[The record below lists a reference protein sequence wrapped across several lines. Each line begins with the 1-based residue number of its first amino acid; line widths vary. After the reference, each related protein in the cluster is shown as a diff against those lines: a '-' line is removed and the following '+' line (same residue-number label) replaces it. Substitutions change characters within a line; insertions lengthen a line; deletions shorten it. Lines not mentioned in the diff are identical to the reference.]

1 MVRYFHEV
9 IGEEARAQILA
20 QTGRLPDAV
29 CACIGGGSNAIGIFH
44 GFLDDTSVKIYGFEA
59 GGEGVETGRHAAT
72 ITLGKPG
79 VLHGARS
86 YLMQDDDGQTIESHS
101 ISAGLDYPGVGPEHS
116 YLADIGRV
124 SYEPIT
130 DSEAME
136 AFRLLCR
143 TEGII
148 PAIESAHALAGAIK
162 VGQRLA
168 AAGNEAGGA
177 AAGAVSEK
185 IVIVNLSG
193 RGDKDVATA
202 AEWFDLLDQDSPEA
216 EIALEGEQL

>member
-1 MVRYFHEV
+1 
-9 IGEEARAQILA
+9 
-20 QTGRLPDAV
+20 
-29 CACIGGGSNAIGIFH
+29 IFH
-44 GFLDDTSVKIYGFEA
+44 GFLDDRSVKIYGFEA

-130 DSEAME
+130 DSEAMD

-162 VGQRLA
+162 VGPRLVA
-168 AAGNEAGGA
+168 EGGESGDA
-177 AAGAVSEK
+177 SEK
-185 IVIVNLSG
+185 IVLVNLSG

-202 AEWFDLLDQDSPEA
+202 AEWFDLLDKDSPEH
-216 EIALEGEQL
+216 EIAKEGEQL

>member
-9 IGEEARAQILA
+9 IGEEARAQILDQA
-20 QTGRLPDAV
+20 GRLPDAV

-44 GFLDDTSVKIYGFEA
+44 GFLDDPSVRIYGFEA
-59 GGEGVETGRHAAT
+59 GGDGVDTGRHAAT

-130 DSEAME
+130 DSEAMD

-148 PAIESAHALAGAIK
+148 PAIESAHALAGGIK

-168 AAGNEAGGA
+168 AEASSAGEAA
-177 AAGAVSEK
+177 SEK

-202 AEWFDLLDQDSPEA
+202 AEWFDLLDKDSVEA
-216 EIALEGEQL
+216 EIGKEGEQL